1 MSHRKSNHQSKPYE
15 PPRGASQGVRV
26 IDRRVW
32 NALSLSPLPLPP
44 QPPVQPDTVA
54 MADDAATPSSTSS
67 YAYLSSLPEPLREL
81 SIRALAPPDRS
92 YGENCREGVGSIA
105 TAGATFTAGDKLDEF
120 EISTRS
126 HLLKLAEQLLVTC
139 SNSYSSFSPQ
149 EKLKEQEIVG
159 TLLQYLKNVTL
170 LCLHVVKHHAASS
183 TNPPPPPPN
192 DTTNSSNSNVKDNNY
207 HDVNYSHLSTTL
219 PLKKLPFLLIEDA
232 FDTLP
237 LSIIQTLWSSNTQH
251 PNLNLSS
258 YATSLLCSPTI
269 FTPPSK
275 FVLLRICNKLLR
287 QLSNQKA
294 EDAEFAGSIMI
305 LLAKVFPL
313 SERSAVN
320 VLGSYNVRKLINT
333 DTSSSSS
340 LLLESYEQSGDRS
353 NGMSALVAEE
363 GAVATDEGKLSS
375 NDLNDD
381 MIGYDFY
388 KTFWGVQKVFTDP
401 PGTILP
407 MQLSQAVAA
416 DAYGSFMKDI
426 TSILM
431 ALESTPIP
439 KGASSTTTINI
450 NDDDCALSDR
460 HHKYLTSRQLLHL
473 QLKDVQLRVHFL
485 TQLLIVLSHLAS
497 PNVTLPVPSLASDGS
512 KATVQARVA
521 EQTKQLTQVEQ
532 RGMELL
538 RATVSS
544 PSGKG
549 TLCRFLS
556 WILKDRESMWR
567 AWKRAKCM
575 PALDKAGNIN
585 VSGSVIHDM
594 LAGEKKRKAEAADLE
609 GCSDSGKKRVD
620 ANTGEMTQISSLP
633 DITDRITQSLPT
645 LESFLNPYVEA
656 LDPDNGIEGEYHP
669 RNDKVYCWRAL
680 RLLARDQ
687 KHLGQLCRFGKLRRR
702 DGDFEGIVRDMWK
715 AEKEGEIIGGTMI
728 DAKYYADEIDL
739 NDVIDEVSGCGGV
752 TTIDNDVEMLDDA
765 ASVGTPE
772 EDVEARKEK
781 MAEFER
787 AAMEVEENMLNEEE
801 DEKEVQI
808 ASSVI
813 QNAGVNG
820 DAVVVN
826 DNGIPLQVVS
836 NNATTKSAP
845 NVSRGEETKEK
856 FDIINEKGPVV
867 VTAQSKGKTK
877 KNDKLVFSKGNVI
890 ATTSSPIGNDQSS
903 LKVDQKKDEQKQ
915 KKEETKTSAPA
926 RPKFTPP
933 QKKQQQTQPQ
943 HQPQPN
949 EASRD
954 NSRGRFVGRK
964 DNTDQAPQQHQQ
976 QHQSRI
982 PPPQNHSQRSNDQRG
997 SSGNDAGQD
1006 SMKRRDVKSQSPPH
1020 NKLNDSGQ
1028 PRSGGGVG
1036 LGNKGKGGWEP
1047 PPPPP
1052 PPGGGRGGGGK
1063 GRGGGGGGEGHGG
1076 NYRERRHG
1084 GGGRR

>member
-1 MSHRKSNHQSKPYE
+1 
-15 PPRGASQGVRV
+15 
-26 IDRRVW
+26 
-32 NALSLSPLPLPP
+32 
-44 QPPVQPDTVA
+44 
-54 MADDAATPSSTSS
+54 MADDTATPSSPSS
-67 YAYLSSLPEPLREL
+67 YAYLSSLPEPLREFSL
-81 SIRALAPPDRS
+81 RALAPPDKCN
-92 YGENCREGVGSIA
+92 GEKGVGSIA
-105 TAGATFTAGDKLDEF
+105 AAGASSSAATFPTNDKLDEF

-126 HLLKLAEQLLVTC
+126 HLLTLAEQLLLTC
-139 SNSYSSFSPQ
+139 SNSSSPQ
-149 EKLKEQEIVG
+149 EKQLKEHEIIG

-170 LCLHVVKHHAASS
+170 LCLHVVKHHSA
-183 TNPPPPPPN
+183 TNPPPSPPN
-192 DTTNSSNSNVKDNNY
+192 DTTNSSNSNIKDNNY

-258 YATSLLCSPTI
+258 YATSLLCSPFI
-269 FTPPSK
+269 FIPSSK

-320 VLGSYNVRKLINT
+320 VLGSYNVRKSINT
-333 DTSSSSS
+333 DTS
-340 LLLESYEQSGDRS
+340 LLLESYEKSGDRS
-353 NGMSALVAEE
+353 NGMSALVAGES
-363 GAVATDEGKLSS
+363 AVSTDEGKLSS
-375 NDLNDD
+375 NEKNDD
-381 MIGYDFY
+381 IIGYEFY

-407 MQLSQAVAA
+407 SQLSQSVAA

-431 ALESTPIP
+431 ALESTTIP
-439 KGASSTTTINI
+439 KTTTSTATINT

-473 QLKDVQLRVHFL
+473 QLKDAQLRVHFL

-497 PNVTLPVPSLASDGS
+497 PNVTLPVPLLASDGS
-512 KATVQARVA
+512 KATVQAKVA
-521 EQTKQLTQVEQ
+521 EQTKQLTQVEK

-549 TLCRFLS
+549 TFCRFLS

-575 PALDKAGNIN
+575 PALDKVGNIN
-585 VSGSVIHDM
+585 VSGSIIHDM
-594 LAGEKKRKAEAADLE
+594 LAREKKRKVEASNLDN
-609 GCSDSGKKRVD
+609 CFDSRKKRSDASSGKTTKF
-620 ANTGEMTQISSLP
+620 SSLS
-633 DITDRITQSLPT
+633 DLTDQITKTLPT
-645 LESFLNPYVEA
+645 LESFLSPYVEA
-656 LDPDNGIEGEYHP
+656 LDPENGIEGEYHP

-687 KHLGQLCRFGKLRRR
+687 NNLGQLCRFGKLRRR

-715 AEKEGEIIGGTMI
+715 SEKEGEVIGGTMI
-728 DAKYYADEIDL
+728 DAEYYADEIDL
-739 NDVIDEVSGCGGV
+739 NDVIHEVSGSGGAP
-752 TTIDNDVEMLDDA
+752 TIDDDLEMLDDA

-801 DEKEVQI
+801 DEKEKHI
-808 ASSVI
+808 ATSI
-813 QNAGVNG
+813 IRNAGMNG
-820 DAVVVN
+820 DALVVN
-826 DNGIPLQVVS
+826 DNSIPLEVVS
-836 NNATTKSAP
+836 NNATTKSAS
-845 NVSRGEETKEK
+845 NALKGEETKGSL
-856 FDIINEKGPVV
+856 DSSNGKGPVV
-867 VTAQSKGKTK
+867 VNAQSKGKINN
-877 KNDKLVFSKGNVI
+877 NDKSVFSRGNVI
-890 ATTSSPIGNDQSS
+890 ATTSSPIDNDQSS
-903 LKVDQKKDEQKQ
+903 LKIDQKKDEQKQ

-933 QKKQQQTQPQ
+933 QKKQMLQQQQQQQQQT
-943 HQPQPN
+943 QPQPN

-954 NSRGRFVGRK
+954 NSRGRYVGRK
-964 DNTDQAPQQHQQ
+964 DNIDQAPQQQSK
-976 QHQSRI
+976 QHQGRI
-982 PPPQNHSQRSNDQRG
+982 PPPQNHSQRSSGRDGGSNRPAQQRG
-997 SSGNDAGQD
+997 SSMNDAGQD
-1006 SMKRRDVKSQSPPH
+1006 SLKHRDVKSQSPPH
-1020 NKLNDSGQ
+1020 SKLNDGGQ
-1028 PRSGGGVG
+1028 PRGGGGVG
-1036 LGNKGKGGWEP
+1036 LGNKSKGGWEP

-1052 PPGGGRGGGGK
+1052 PPSGSCLLYTSPSPRDLSTA
-1063 GRGGGGGGEGHGG
+1063 RMPSSA
-1076 NYRERRHG
+1076 
-1084 GGGRR
+1084 